1 MVGQR
6 PSTGANMTQRN
17 LEIPHLGQIS
27 PMPNHLFYVL
37 RLVFI
42 LAPVLLIGLPP
53 VEMTK
58 QKSTFLQTN
67 IFVVFIP
74 IQDRVKRASRI
85 VC

>member
-1 MVGQR
+1 
-6 PSTGANMTQRN
+6 MTQRN

-27 PMPNHLFYVL
+27 PMPNHLFYIL

-42 LAPVLLIGLPP
+42 LAPVLLF
-53 VEMTK
+53 EMTK

-74 IQDRVKRASRI
+74 FQY
-85 VC
+85 